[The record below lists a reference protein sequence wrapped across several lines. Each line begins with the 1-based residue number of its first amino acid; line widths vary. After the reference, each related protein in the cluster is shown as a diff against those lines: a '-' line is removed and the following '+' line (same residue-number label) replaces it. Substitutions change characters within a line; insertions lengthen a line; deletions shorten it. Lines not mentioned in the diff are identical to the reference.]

1 MKELSRT
8 DRFAGLRRL
17 YGERAFAL
25 LPQLHFAVIGIGGV
39 GSWAVEALARSAV
52 GRLTLVD
59 YDTIEVGNVNRQ
71 IHALTET
78 LGRKKTSV
86 MAERV
91 AQINP
96 AAEVS
101 VIDDY
106 LNMDNL
112 EAILGRGYDYVID
125 AIDSIKFKAALIHHC
140 RRHRIPVITTGGAG
154 GLTDPAR
161 VQVADL
167 SRTHHDPLASK
178 VRARLRDR
186 YGFTRNPRRSFG
198 VECVFSS
205 QQLLYPT
212 PDGGVSH
219 RKPGIHGVSLD
230 CRFGYGTSVAVT
242 ATFGFTAAGRALE
255 KCLKKRLHGA

>member
-1 MKELSRT
+1 MSDDRA

-25 LPQLHFAVIGIGGV
+25 LPELHFAVIGVGGV
-39 GSWAVEALARSAV
+39 GSWAAEALARSAI
-52 GRLTLVD
+52 GHITLVD
-59 YDTIEVGNVNRQ
+59 YDTIEAGNINRQ
-71 IHALTET
+71 LHALTGT
-78 LGRKKTSV
+78 LGRKKTAV
-86 MAERV
+86 MAERI

-96 AAEVS
+96 RAEVT

-112 EAILGRGYDYVID
+112 AEILDRGYDYVID

-161 VQVADL
+161 IQVADL
-167 SRTHHDPLASK
+167 SRTHHDPLASR
-178 VRARLRDR
+178 VRGRLRDR
-186 YGFTRNPRRSFG
+186 YGFTRNPKRTFG

-205 QQLLYPT
+205 QQPLYPT
-212 PDGGVSH
+212 PDGGVTH
-219 RKPGIHGVSLD
+219 AKPGVHGVSLD
-230 CRFGYGTSVAVT
+230 CRFGYGTQVAVT
-242 ATFGFTAAGRALE
+242 ATFGFTAAGRAIE
-255 KCLKKRLHGA
+255 KILKKRLGA